1 MFNFAPDFK
10 SYLISVKHTKIN
22 FINFAEKNMATR
34 IVTKIGN
41 IFCINVEGK
50 YLRYFQ
56 YIANDLSQ
64 LNSSVIR
71 VFKKKYPIDYE
82 FNAEEVVEDEVELY
96 AHTILSQGIRE
107 GLWTKVGKSK
117 NVGAFENIIFKGKML
132 VKSYLAV
139 EEEKS
144 FEWAIWRING
154 ERIRL
159 GYVLPAEFKQ
169 GAFVGGVAPAKWV
182 WERIVAGKWNI
193 PWLDEM

>member
-1 MFNFAPDFK
+1 
-10 SYLISVKHTKIN
+10 
-22 FINFAEKNMATR
+22 MATR

-71 VFKKKYPIDYE
+71 VFKKKYPIDYKL
-82 FNAEEVVEDEVELY
+82 NAEEVVEDEVELY
-96 AHTILSQGIRE
+96 THTILSHGIRE

-117 NVGAFENIIFKGKML
+117 NIGTLDNIIFRAHIF
-132 VKSYLAV
+132 VKDSYKCKEKL
-139 EEEKS
+139 EEE
-144 FEWAIWRING
+144 EWAIWKIN
-154 ERIRL
+154 EEYIRL
-159 GYVLPAEFKQ
+159 GPVLPEKIKQ
-169 GAFVGGVAPAKWV
+169 GTFVGLVCPPQRV

-193 PWLDEM
+193 QWVDEM

>member
-1 MFNFAPDFK
+1 
-10 SYLISVKHTKIN
+10 
-22 FINFAEKNMATR
+22 MATR

-71 VFKKKYPIDYE
+71 VFKKKYPIDYKL
-82 FNAEEVVEDEVELY
+82 NAEEVVEDEVELY
-96 AHTILSQGIRE
+96 THTILSHGIRE

-117 NVGAFENIIFKGKML
+117 NIGTLDNIIFRIKLSGNMGD
-132 VKSYLAV
+132 SN
-139 EEEKS
+139 EP
-144 FEWAIWRING
+144 FEWAIWRIN
-154 ERIRL
+154 EEYIRF
-159 GYVLPAEFKQ
+159 GIGVHLPEKFKQ
-169 GAFVGGVAPAKWV
+169 GTFVGLVCPPQRV

-193 PWLDEM
+193 QWVDEM